1 MALTLQPEL
10 SLPKELNLSYPP
22 EIFEWVKSNL
32 PGLRYI
38 TFKEVIRR
46 NDYKPQCCRI
56 TVNSSAT
63 PSSIPEEKPNE
74 ICEKIY
80 SVLQYFRDA
89 EDKEIKFCVTLYNK
103 TNTGT
108 DKPSAKHIDV
118 GSDSTGEWES
128 KFFNPNKVDGD
139 LVDQQA
145 RYIAQIHDHNCSLM
159 SMVVGVVA
167 QQMESNK
174 EKDKTIRELGGH
186 QVEIRRMEYTAEAE
200 KEEQKIRLL
209 LEQARIKGNNEKLE
223 SALKHLNKNGALDH
237 FMQQGAAKLFGAI
250 NGNEEIKKP
259 PKKKPQPQPQPKT
272 QEQSDAEQ
280 EMKEKQKHDQAMKD
294 IEEGLR
300 VAPLFTYCTLLKSSL
315 EQEEEEN
322 GNDSVNAYIRE
333 NLSDSMLKDFT
344 DLLTSE
350 DEQEAKSN
358 LKNLYGNLSDE
369 DFPKLLM
376 MRAKMTDGQKKIITS
391 IMEFVKDE
399 SEE

>member
-1 MALTLQPEL
+1 MLKFIPEIK
-10 SLPKELNLSYPP
+10 LPKDLEIPYTP
-22 EIFEWVKSNL
+22 EIFEWVKSNMS
-32 PGLRYI
+32 GMKYI
-38 TFKEVIRR
+38 TFKKYLSRERY
-46 NDYKPQCCRI
+46 DSQCCKI
-56 TVNSSAT
+56 IVNENASANQL
-63 PSSIPEEKPNE
+63 PEEKVNE
-74 ICEKIY
+74 ICEAIY
-80 SVLQYFRDA
+80 LVLQYQVEALDSAGRY
-89 EDKEIKFCVTLYNK
+89 CVTIYRK
-103 TNTGT
+103 T
-108 DKPSAKHIDV
+108 DKGSDKPTAKHIKV
-118 GSDSTGEWES
+118 GSDSTGERDSEVFDPTKLDANILDS
-128 KFFNPNKVDGD
+128 QMAYIVMLQDSNANLMGMAPGLMNP
-139 LVDQQA
+139 
-145 RYIAQIHDHNCSLM
+145 IIEM
-159 SMVVGVVA
+159 
-167 QQMESNK
+167 NK
-174 EKDKTIRELGGH
+174 ELQKKVLELSGH
-186 QVEIRRMEYTAEAE
+186 AVEIKKMEYMAEAE
-200 KEEQKIRLL
+200 KEEQKIRYM

-259 PKKKPQPQPQPKT
+259 PKKKPQPQPKT

-280 EMKEKQKHDQAMKD
+280 EMREKQKHDQAMKD